1 MKNHALKDQI
11 AAKKK
16 TNKETFI
23 AQKRSTNV
31 NDRQI
36 GRRSVRKNENFLDNM
51 NHEKIESDYVLNN
64 FNDIKLKTEDT
75 NTIDLMDIS
84 KCIMG
89 IEDDQVFYNDFESTY
104 SSQQINTER
113 SSDEYVSIE
122 AIKKYLNEASIE
134 FSDLTSLDQR
144 NGYCYNNL

>member
-1 MKNHALKDQI
+1 M
-11 AAKKK
+11 
-16 TNKETFI
+16 I

-31 NDRQI
+31 NERQF
-36 GRRSVRKNENFLDNM
+36 GRKCVRKN
-51 NHEKIESDYVLNN
+51 EKIESDYVLNN
-64 FNDIKLKTEDT
+64 FNDIKYKTEDT

-89 IEDDQVFYNDFESTY
+89 IEDDKFFYNDFESTY
-104 SSQQINTER
+104 SSQPIKTER

-134 FSDLTSLDQR
+134 FTELNSLDQT
-144 NGYCYNNL
+144 NDYCYNNL